1 MILHPTK
8 FIKSLLDK
16 LKTLGTKMK
25 DGSASNIF
33 YLMLKWEWAF
43 IFDLTVYSLAFTMGQ
58 AGYYNIKYAHI
69 YSADRVSQIT
79 QLKDT
84 PWVIPDET
92 YLKPCSIWRISVV
105 TITLAWINLLVY
117 MRQLPMIGKY
127 IVILNDIIYTF
138 SKFLTIFAIF
148 LLSFTFGWLVLMK
161 TGDAGGSF
169 ENFSDSFLKTMVM
182 MSGEFEAGDIFFP
195 EDGGSNPFPD
205 MTYAMF
211 IVFFILMSL
220 LLLNLLV
227 GLTVNDVNNFV
238 EIAKLKKMSN
248 RLKFVLNMER
258 SFRDFNDSKVLHFC
272 FKIVRYSKRFEEKI
286 EEKDLTKDDLDQ
298 KSKMWKQVIEES
310 IQEETTLTIAQK
322 VRGIEY
328 DMKKLREEREVETQ
342 RVINM
347 NENFQSAMQDLK
359 SDLKGMD
366 DRITE
371 MDSLQS
377 TTVKELKSI
386 DKRVKRERKTNDER
400 VKAIEDIRSTLDVMD
415 DSIYCGNIEREVEK
429 QRVINFMIDIGK
441 YKSSFSI
448 TKYNN
453 ESSILKP

>member
-1 MILHPTK
+1 
-8 FIKSLLDK
+8 
-16 LKTLGTKMK
+16 
-25 DGSASNIF
+25 
-33 YLMLKWEWAF
+33 
-43 IFDLTVYSLAFTMGQ
+43 
-58 AGYYNIKYAHI
+58 
-69 YSADRVSQIT
+69 
-79 QLKDT
+79 
-84 PWVIPDET
+84 
-92 YLKPCSIWRISVV
+92 
-105 TITLAWINLLVY
+105 
-117 MRQLPMIGKY
+117 
-127 IVILNDIIYTF
+127 
-138 SKFLTIFAIF
+138 
-148 LLSFTFGWLVLMK
+148 MK

-258 SFRDFNDSKVLHFC
+258 SFRDFNDSKILHSC
-272 FKIVRYSKRFEEKI
+272 FKIVRYKKKFEEKTDI
-286 EEKDLTKDDLDQ
+286 KDLTKDDLDN

-322 VRGIEY
+322 VRGIEH

-386 DKRVKRERKTNDER
+386 DKRAKRERKTNDER

-415 DSIYCGNIEREVEK
+415 DNIYCGNIEREVEK

-441 YKSSFSI
+441 YRSNISVR
-448 TKYNN
+448 KYNN
-453 ESSILKP
+453 ESSILNP